1 MVAGPVVGAPGTTAW
16 HGWHRPAGPG
26 RSTGAG
32 GLGGAVRRRPRA
44 DHHRSGGSLPVDAG
58 AVVCDRGIDRDRG
71 RSCAHRW
78 PPLAAISASPD
89 QPRRSARKSTIQYVG
104 GLPRHTRWSWRLP
117 SVIAGPASLLGEC
130 SVSLTPSHDEHLLDD
145 QRCSCG
151 SSIMY
156 RRRVIMGEH
165 DREMTFAA
173 WCQNDPDHRLPE
185 AMIRE
190 IAELRS
196 ELGPLTT
203 APWPA
208 RTCSPAK

>member
-1 MVAGPVVGAPGTTAW
+1 MDDTDRPGLADP
-16 HGWHRPAGPG
+16 RV
-26 RSTGAG
+26 RV
-32 GLGGAVRRRPRA
+32 GLGGAVRRRTSA

-89 QPRRSARKSTIQYVG
+89 QPRRSAGKSTIQYVG
-104 GLPRHTRWSWRLP
+104 GLPRHTRWSGRL
-117 SVIAGPASLLGEC
+117 
-130 SVSLTPSHDEHLLDD
+130 
-145 QRCSCG
+145 

-203 APWPA
+203 APLPA